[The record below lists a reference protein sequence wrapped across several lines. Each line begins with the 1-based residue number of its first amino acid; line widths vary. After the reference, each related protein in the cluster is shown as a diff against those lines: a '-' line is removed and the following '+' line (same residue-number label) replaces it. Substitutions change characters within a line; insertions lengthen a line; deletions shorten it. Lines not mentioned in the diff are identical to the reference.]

1 MANNRKLA
9 LISVSDKSDL
19 AAFAKGIKRLGF
31 DIVSTGGTAEF
42 LRKAGIKV
50 IEVQDLTGYPK
61 MLEGRVKSLH
71 PAIFSGILAD
81 RAKKSHMKDLKTYKI
96 RPIDIVVC
104 NLYPFE
110 QVTSRQK
117 FSHEE
122 AIENIDIGGPSM
134 VRAAA
139 KNYKDVAIIVD
150 PADYRIIIS
159 ELNKKG
165 GKLSIQTREMLASK
179 AFSHTK
185 RYDSLISLY
194 FRGRTSMPAGREKTE
209 EKPGLP
215 AEIDLFLQ
223 KIQDLRYGEN
233 PHQRGA
239 FYRELG
245 AKGACITGLKQLHGK
260 ELSFNNIYDI
270 EAAWQTV
277 NYFALPTV
285 AIIKHTNPCGVGQAD
300 KIVHAYKKAYASDPV
315 SAYGS
320 VIAANKIV
328 DEEMVRAMGDL
339 FVEAIIA
346 PEFDKKA
353 LRALKQKKNLRIIE
367 MGKGS
372 ANKACVGLD
381 YKRVSGGFLVQDPDS
396 LELTVSDIKVVSK
409 KQPSVSEI
417 EDMFFAW
424 GVVKFVRSN
433 AIVVTKGRQTLGI
446 GAGQMSRVDSS
457 EIALKKAGT
466 LAKGAVLASDA
477 FFPFRDSIDLAAK
490 AGISAVIETGGS
502 IRDEEVIA
510 AANEHNIALVF
521 TGRRHFRH

>member
-1 MANNRKLA
+1 LSKDKKLA
-9 LISVSDKSDL
+9 LISVSDKTDL
-19 AAFAKGIKRLGF
+19 AALAKGIKSFGF

-50 IEVQDLTGYPK
+50 IEVQELTGYPK
-61 MLEGRVKSLH
+61 MLDGRVKSLH
-71 PAIFSGILAD
+71 PAVFSGILAD
-81 RAKKSHMKDLKTYKI
+81 RSKKSHMKDLKTYKI

-110 QVTSRQK
+110 QVTSRPK
-117 FSHEE
+117 FSHDE

-150 PADYRIIIS
+150 PADYKSILA
-159 ELNKKG
+159 ELRKKH
-165 GKLSIQTREMLASK
+165 GKLSFETKEMLAGK

-194 FRGRTSMPAGREKTE
+194 FKSRQKKEGEQT
-209 EKPGLP
+209 LP
-215 AEIDLFLQ
+215 KDIDVFIE

-233 PHQRGA
+233 PHQRAA
-239 FYRELG
+239 FYRDIG
-245 AKGACITGLKQLHGK
+245 SKGACIADIKQLHGK

-270 EAAWQTV
+270 DSAWQIV

-300 KIVHAYKKAYASDPV
+300 KIEYAYKKAFASDPV
-315 SAYGS
+315 SAFGS
-320 VIAANKIV
+320 VIAANRTV
-328 DEEMVRAMGDL
+328 NEEMARAMGDL
-339 FVEAIIA
+339 FVEAIVA

-353 LRALKQKKNLRIIE
+353 IRILQQKKNLRVIE
-367 MGKGS
+367 MGKDS
-372 ANKACVGLD
+372 INKGCTGYD
-381 YKRVSGGFLVQDPDS
+381 FKRVRGGFLVQDPDK
-396 LELTVSDIKVVSK
+396 LELSVSDIKVVSRK
-409 KQPSVSEI
+409 APSVAEM
-417 EDMFFAW
+417 EDLFFAW
-424 GVVKFVRSN
+424 GVVKYVKSN
-433 AIVVTKGRQTLGI
+433 AIVVAKGRQTLGI
-446 GAGQMSRVDSS
+446 GAGQMSRVDSV

-466 LAKGAVLASDA
+466 LVKGAVLASDA
-477 FFPFRDSIDLAAK
+477 FFPFRDSVDLAAK
-490 AGISAVIETGGS
+490 AGISAIMETGGS
-502 IRDEEVIA
+502 IRDPEVIA